1 MKIRNFTLTSSLVAL
16 YIFLTIPFV
25 KAQGNQ
31 CPGCNI
37 DMTCVSPTNFPSLC
51 PATMPNGTQLQPYD
65 ENVTFFMPDKVDAS
79 GFSNLDLTQV
89 TITGLSGMP
98 LGLNWTSNTYPSNS
112 YNPTSNVNTQR
123 GCVKICGTPLA
134 AGTYNVI
141 VNVTV
146 TVCDIPIVGC
156 STLAQSFTLPLT
168 INGAGGGN
176 AFYSYAPATGCDS
189 IDVDFHPTYT
199 TNDPVQMVS
208 YIWDFGNGQTMFTAN
223 ADTINSI
230 YPNPGQYYP
239 TLYTNIYN
247 LRLKSLSA
255 TVTGGW
261 WCGDIEELNCGNG
274 NADLFFTVSGGLGYT
289 SSVIGNTLTP
299 SWPNVNQVL
308 TGTNLTFQF
317 TEDDNGPPFGSQDDN
332 GGATF
337 VNVTGIGSYSGS
349 TIAVSSGG
357 GGVNFSFVIDTVLAS
372 QFITTDT
379 VDVFTPPAPPVI
391 TATPSAVACDGQN
404 LTLHGPPGYVY
415 EWYENDTTLI
425 VNAND
430 PFYVVPVPGNFPWTG
445 SFRLV
450 IKDSVNNCAA
460 SSASFSVTYNES
472 LPVQFGTSGA
482 YQQSSGML
490 SSLYNGYP
498 SYQWL
503 LNGTPIIPAG
513 QTQNYMPVING
524 SYSLVITNQ
533 YGCSDTSNVVNVFN
547 VGNEEVLNEN
557 MISVFPNPN
566 DGHFT
571 INISSSEQKPVRFSL
586 VNMLGETIYS
596 ENIQSSGGSWN
607 KYISVESLSP
617 GIYIALVDFERGA
630 VKKKMIIR

>member
-1 MKIRNFTLTSSLVAL
+1 MKIRNFTLISSLAAF
-16 YIFLTIPFV
+16 YILITIGFV
-25 KAQGNQ
+25 NAQGNQ

-37 DMTCVSPTNFPSLC
+37 DMNCTSPTNFPSLC

-65 ENVTFFMPDKVDAS
+65 QNVTFFMPDKVDAS

-89 TITGLSGMP
+89 TITGLAGMP

-112 YNPTSNVNTQR
+112 YNPTSNVSTQR

-141 VNVTV
+141 VNVMV

-168 INGAGGGN
+168 IDGASGGN
-176 AFYSYAPATGCDS
+176 AFFSYAPASGCDS
-189 IDVDFHPTYT
+189 IGVSFHPTYT
-199 TNDPVQMVS
+199 SNDPVQMVA
-208 YIWDFGNGQTMFTAN
+208 YQWDFGNGQSYFSAINDTTAS
-223 ADTINSI
+223 TYSQ
-230 YPNPGQYYP
+230 PGQYYP
-239 TLYTNIYN
+239 TLYTKIYN
-247 LRLKSLSA
+247 LRLKSLAA

-274 NADLFFTVSGGLGYT
+274 NADLFFTVSGGLAYT

-299 SWPNVNQVL
+299 SWPNVNQPL
-308 TGTNLTFQF
+308 SGTNLTFNF
-317 TEDDNGPPFGSQDDN
+317 TEDDNGAPFGSQDDN

-337 VNVTGIGSYSGS
+337 INVTGIGSYSG
-349 TIAVSSGG
+349 TTTAVSSGG

-372 QFITTDT
+372 QFVTTDT
-379 VDVFTPPAPPVI
+379 VDVYNLPPVPVV
-391 TATPSAVACDGQN
+391 TASPAFTACDGQN
-404 LTLHGPPGYVY
+404 LTLHGPGGYVY

-425 VNAND
+425 PTAVD
-430 PFYVVPVPGNFPWTG
+430 SFFVVPVPGNFPWTG
-445 SFRLV
+445 HYRLV
-450 IKDSVNNCAA
+450 IKNPANNCAA
-460 SSASFSVTYNES
+460 SSASIAVTYNES
-472 LPVQFGTSGA
+472 LPPQFASGGA
-482 YQQSSGML
+482 IQLGSGEL
-490 SSLYNGYP
+490 STLYAGYT

-513 QTQNYMPVING
+513 QTQNYMPTING
-524 SYSLVITNQ
+524 SYSLIITNQ

-557 MISVFPNPN
+557 MIAVFPNPN

-571 INISSSEQKPVRFSL
+571 VNIKGGDHTPLRFSL
-586 VNMLGETIYS
+586 VNMVGETIYS
-596 ENIQSSGGSWN
+596 ENIQAAANTWN
-607 KYISVESLSP
+607 KYVSVESLAP
-617 GIYIALVDFERGA
+617 GIYIALVDFEKGT
-630 VKKKMIIR
+630 VKKKIIIK